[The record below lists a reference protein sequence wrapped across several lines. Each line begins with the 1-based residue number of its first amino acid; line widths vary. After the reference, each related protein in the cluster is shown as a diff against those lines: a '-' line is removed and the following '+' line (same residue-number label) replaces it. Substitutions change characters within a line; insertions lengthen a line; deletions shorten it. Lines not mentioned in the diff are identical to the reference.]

1 MKTVRNNRYRRKRR
15 RSDRERF
22 LVLATILG
30 GAVVIAAAIVICVLV
45 FLPKKEEPA
54 LPPSSQAES
63 QVSSETSSAPSKPAV
78 DMSDV
83 NPNAATA
90 VAEGELAYQSLYPE
104 LYVPIVEKIPVKDG
118 DKVIYLT
125 YDDGPSEETERLLDI
140 LDQEY
145 QSLYPE
151 LYVPIVEKIPV
162 KDGDKVIYLTYDD
175 GPSEETERLLDILD
189 QEGVKATFFVMAQGK
204 SLEDCKKWLKMIVD
218 RGHAIGVH
226 TYSHQYKEIYASPQ
240 AFLEDFKKMH
250 DLIYEATGQKITM
263 FRFAG
268 GSVNAYNKAT
278 CKAII
283 AEMERRGYTYF
294 DWNVDSGDS
303 EKGDNG
309 KFIYDTTTQEILSH
323 QKSIVLMHNSKA
335 KKATVDQTAAIIEKA
350 KAAGYRFDVLDP
362 SVKPFKFKIP
372 E

>member
-22 LVLATILG
+22 LILAAIIG
-30 GAVVIAAAIVICVLV
+30 GAVVAAAAIVVCLLV
-45 FLPKKEEPA
+45 FLPKKDAPTP
-54 LPPSSQAES
+54 PPSQVES
-63 QVSSETSSAPSKPAV
+63 QVSSEASSAPSKPAV
-78 DMSDV
+78 DMSSV

-90 VAEGELAYQSLYPE
+90 ISEGDLAYQSLYPE

-118 DKVIYLT
+118 DKVVYLT
-125 YDDGPSEETERLLDI
+125 YDDGPSQETERLLDI
-140 LDQEY
+140 LDQ
-145 QSLYPE
+145 Q
-151 LYVPIVEKIPV
+151 
-162 KDGDKVIYLTYDD
+162 
-175 GPSEETERLLDILD
+175 
-189 QEGVKATFFVMAQGK
+189 GVKATFFVMAQGK
-204 SLEDCKKWLKMIVD
+204 NIEDCKKWMKMIVD

-226 TYSHQYKEIYASPQ
+226 TYSHEYKDIYASPQ

-350 KAAGYRFDVLDP
+350 KAAGYRFDVLAP

>member
-1 MKTVRNNRYRRKRR
+1 M
-15 RSDRERF
+15 
-22 LVLATILG
+22 ATILG

-90 VAEGELAYQSLYPE
+90 ISEGELAYQSLYPE

-118 DKVIYLT
+118 
-125 YDDGPSEETERLLDI
+125 
-140 LDQEY
+140 Q
-145 QSLYPE
+145 QA
-151 LYVPIVEKIPV
+151 
-162 KDGDKVIYLTYDD
+162 IYLTYDD

-268 GSVNAYNKAT
+268 GSVNAYNKSDLQGDH
-278 CKAII
+278 
-283 AEMERRGYTYF
+283 RRDGAPRLHVF
-294 DWNVDSGDS
+294 
-303 EKGDNG
+303 
-309 KFIYDTTTQEILSH
+309 
-323 QKSIVLMHNSKA
+323 
-335 KKATVDQTAAIIEKA
+335 
-350 KAAGYRFDVLDP
+350 
-362 SVKPFKFKIP
+362 
-372 E
+372 

>member
-45 FLPKKEEPA
+45 FLPKEEPA

-90 VAEGELAYQSLYPE
+90 ISEGELA
-104 LYVPIVEKIPVKDG
+104 
-118 DKVIYLT
+118 
-125 YDDGPSEETERLLDI
+125 
-140 LDQEY
+140 Y

-350 KAAGYRFDVLDP
+350 KCGGLP
-362 SVKPFKFKIP
+362 I
-372 E
+372 

>member
-90 VAEGELAYQSLYPE
+90 VAEGELA
-104 LYVPIVEKIPVKDG
+104 
-118 DKVIYLT
+118 
-125 YDDGPSEETERLLDI
+125 
-140 LDQEY
+140 Y

>member
-15 RSDRERF
+15 RSNRERF
-22 LVLATILG
+22 LVLAAILG

-90 VAEGELAYQSLYPE
+90 ISEGELA
-104 LYVPIVEKIPVKDG
+104 
-118 DKVIYLT
+118 
-125 YDDGPSEETERLLDI
+125 
-140 LDQEY
+140 Y

>member
-22 LVLATILG
+22 LVLAAILG

-90 VAEGELAYQSLYPE
+90 ISEGELA
-104 LYVPIVEKIPVKDG
+104 
-118 DKVIYLT
+118 
-125 YDDGPSEETERLLDI
+125 
-140 LDQEY
+140 Y

>member
-1 MKTVRNNRYRRKRR
+1 MGEKKMKTVRNNRYRRKRR

-90 VAEGELAYQSLYPE
+90 ISEGELA
-104 LYVPIVEKIPVKDG
+104 
-118 DKVIYLT
+118 
-125 YDDGPSEETERLLDI
+125 
-140 LDQEY
+140 Y

-303 EKGDNG
+303 EKGNNG

>member
-15 RSDRERF
+15 RSNRERF
-22 LVLATILG
+22 LVLAAILG

-63 QVSSETSSAPSKPAV
+63 QISSEASSAPPKPAV

-140 LDQEY
+140 LDQE
-145 QSLYPE
+145 
-151 LYVPIVEKIPV
+151 
-162 KDGDKVIYLTYDD
+162 
-175 GPSEETERLLDILD
+175 
-189 QEGVKATFFVMAQGK
+189 GVKATFFVMAQGK
-204 SLEDCKKWLKMIVD
+204 SLEDCKKWLKTIVD

-268 GSVNAYNKAT
+268 GSVNAYNKTT

-303 EKGDNG
+303 EKGNNG

-350 KAAGYRFDVLDP
+350 KVAGYRFDVLDP

>member
-1 MKTVRNNRYRRKRR
+1 MKTVRNNRYEENAGVPTG
-15 RSDRERF
+15 SVF

-30 GAVVIAAAIVICVLV
+30 SAVVIAAAIVICVLV
-45 FLPKKEEPA
+45 FLPKKSA
-54 LPPSSQAES
+54 CAATILQAES

-90 VAEGELAYQSLYPE
+90 ISEGELA
-104 LYVPIVEKIPVKDG
+104 
-118 DKVIYLT
+118 
-125 YDDGPSEETERLLDI
+125 
-140 LDQEY
+140 Y

-250 DLIYEATGQKITM
+250 DLIYEASARRLPCSGLQAAASMLTTKRPARRSSQ
-263 FRFAG
+263 RWSAE
-268 GSVNAYNKAT
+268 AT
-278 CKAII
+278 
-283 AEMERRGYTYF
+283 R
-294 DWNVDSGDS
+294 
-303 EKGDNG
+303 
-309 KFIYDTTTQEILSH
+309 IL
-323 QKSIVLMHNSKA
+323 IGMWIPATA
-335 KKATVDQTAAIIEKA
+335 KKGTMESLFMIPPPR
-350 KAAGYRFDVLDP
+350 RFCPIKSQL
-362 SVKPFKFKIP
+362 F
-372 E
+372 

>member
-90 VAEGELAYQSLYPE
+90 ISEGELA
-104 LYVPIVEKIPVKDG
+104 
-118 DKVIYLT
+118 
-125 YDDGPSEETERLLDI
+125 
-140 LDQEY
+140 Y

-303 EKGDNG
+303 EKGNNG